1 MYPSDISDKEWEIW
15 EPNVAQGAIGRPRK
29 HNIRAIINA
38 IRYIMRGG
46 CQWRML
52 PKDFPP
58 WKTVYDHYFRWR
70 NNGKLQ
76 EIHDTL
82 VKKGREMVG
91 KNDTP
96 SVGIIDSQSVKTTQK
111 GNPEVTMLA
120 RK

>member
-1 MYPSDISDKEWEIW
+1 MYPSNISDKEWKIL
-15 EPNVAQGAIGRPRK
+15 EPHVSQGTIGRPRK
-29 HNIRAIINA
+29 HDIRAIVNA

-46 CQWRML
+46 CQWRMM

-58 WKTVYDHYFRWR
+58 WKTVYDYYFRWR

-76 EIHDTL
+76 QIHDIL
-82 VKKGREMVG
+82 AKQVRKMVG

-111 GNPEVTMLA
+111 GGLEVMMQA
-120 RK
+120 RR